1 MVLNLIAHEIGIHV
15 MRIYAVLAFTLLIE
29 SGCSTLES
37 STYQNRSTGSGNDV
51 IATGRAAEAAASAN
65 TSHNCPTCVSNEN
78 AKGSVSAPNQRK
90 RRAEESTNRI
100 VTSAG
105 DTLSSEISQGVN
117 QAIRDMFD

>member
-1 MVLNLIAHEIGIHV
+1 
-15 MRIYAVLAFTLLIE
+15 MRVCAILTFTLLIGG
-29 SGCSTLES
+29 GCSTLES
-37 STYQNRSTGSGNDV
+37 STYQNRSTGSGNAV

-90 RRAEESTNRI
+90 RRAEESTNWI

-105 DTLSSEISQGVN
+105 DTLNSEISQGVN

>member
-1 MVLNLIAHEIGIHV
+1 MELGIHV

-29 SGCSTLES
+29 SGCSTLEP

-90 RRAEESTNRI
+90 TRVEESTNWI

-117 QAIRDMFD
+117 QAIRDVFD